1 MKKACSKKHDSLKVR
16 KVVISS
22 HHSPPWAHYLVLL
35 LLLGEIILYD
45 NQVVL
50 YRSNIDIYFYVVGSA
65 EENELILLSMFNTFY
80 DAVSN
85 LLR

>member
-1 MKKACSKKHDSLKVR
+1 ML
-16 KVVISS
+16 
-22 HHSPPWAHYLVLL
+22 P
-35 LLLGEIILYD
+35 GEIILYD